1 MAYHFYIQ
9 KYPQDGQTFPKVD
22 IEQNYKCRYKQ
33 FKDFAFSG
41 DVKNVYI
48 EDFAEKS
55 GSSKIWIPKKEDLT
69 FQSYDCT
76 LELLFDKQTC
86 LEDVRKFDDEI
97 RGCKIEYSDDFR
109 SLFVTLLMTKQPQIQ
124 QEVLYGNRKYMLVSF
139 TFTNLH
145 GQAFKQSQIK

>member
-9 KYPQDGQTFPKVD
+9 KYPQGSSTFQKVD
-22 IEQNYKCRYKQ
+22 LEQTYKCRYKQ

-41 DVKNVYI
+41 DVKNVYT
-48 EDFAEKS
+48 EDFSEKS
-55 GSSKIWIPKKEDLT
+55 GASKIWIPKKEDLA

-109 SLFVTLLMTKQPQIQ
+109 SKFVTLVMTKQPQIQ
-124 QEVLYGNRKYMLVSF
+124 QEVLHGNRKYMLVSF
-139 TFTNLH
+139 IFTNIL
-145 GQAFKQSQIK
+145 GKTFEQSQIK